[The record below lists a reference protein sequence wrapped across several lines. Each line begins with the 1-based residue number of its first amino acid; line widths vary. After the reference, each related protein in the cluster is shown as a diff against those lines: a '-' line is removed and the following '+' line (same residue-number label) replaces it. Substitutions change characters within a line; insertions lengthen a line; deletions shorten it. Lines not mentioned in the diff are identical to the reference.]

1 MSVQLH
7 NQASHD
13 HNANRQSR
21 IDSMLAAQG
30 FVLTKINERV
40 TAWVHPEGK
49 DYWDAY
55 NQISSAEYDLF
66 PTPDNAVTWG
76 CSEGKA
82 MWLHQHLGNSF
93 FFPSEGLKG
102 VAKYKLMDALKAHR
116 KQLESGELEF
126 VDPMFDTAA
135 AIGSAFGTVPIMG
148 SVTIIETIDGLI
160 DFLKSAKV
168 IYSI

>member
-1 MSVQLH
+1 MSLQLH

-21 IDSMLAAQG
+21 INSMLATQG
-30 FVLTKINERV
+30 FVLTQINERV
-40 TAWVHPEGK
+40 SGWVHPDGK

-55 NQISSAEYDLF
+55 NQISSAEHDLF
-66 PTPDNAVTWG
+66 PEPSNAVTWG

-82 MWLHQHLGNSF
+82 MWLSQHLGSSF
-93 FFPSEGLKG
+93 FIPREGLKG
-102 VAKYKLMDALKAHR
+102 VAKYKLMDALKTHR

-126 VDPMFDTAA
+126 VDPMFDVAA
-135 AIGSAFGTVPIMG
+135 GIGAAMGTLPIVG
-148 SVTIIETIDGLI
+148 SVTIVQTIDGLM